1 MEGTEGKLLKNVNQI
16 IINNNTHEISIM
28 SLGENTMNKAPLMKV
43 TAALGFCLALS
54 ASAVA
59 DTVLRV
65 ATWLPPGHTM
75 NAEILSTWGKWIEE
89 ESEGRVTVKLEYGM
103 GHPKSMFD
111 LVEDGV
117 VDASY
122 SYHGYVPGR
131 FKLPQIV
138 EQPSPGMGMGVNA
151 EAASVALWRVYNKYF
166 MESGEFE
173 GLTLAGL
180 FSPGPGHVHTIKPI
194 SSLADLKGKKIRIG
208 GGIQSTLGK
217 RLGITPI
224 AAPGSKVYEM
234 LQQGVID
241 GVFMP
246 MNEQKS
252 LRLYEVAPNV
262 LAVPGGMYLGSFS
275 MVINP
280 GFLANLPKKD
290 RDAIMRA
297 SGERFSTMAGRTWD
311 KGDAGALIF
320 AKSKGG
326 TVTSNKQL
334 AEEFKQYSKGLDEEW
349 LKSVESSGL
358 DTESALKELHEI
370 ARNYGG

>member
-1 MEGTEGKLLKNVNQI
+1 MKK
-16 IINNNTHEISIM
+16 ISLI
-28 SLGENTMNKAPLMKV
+28 KI
-43 TAALGFCLALS
+43 TAALGFGLALS
-54 ASAVA
+54 ASAIA
-59 DTVLRV
+59 DTVIRV

-75 NAEILSTWGKWIEE
+75 NAQIMSTWGKWIEE
-89 ESEGRVTVKLEYGM
+89 ETEGRVKFELEYSM

-138 EQPSPGMGMGVNA
+138 EHPSPDMGSEVNA
-151 EAASVALWRVYNKYF
+151 EAASVALWRVYDKYF
-166 MESGEFE
+166 MDSGEFE
-173 GLTLAGL
+173 GLTLAGM
-180 FSPGPGHVHTIKPI
+180 FSPGPGYVHTTEPI
-194 SSLADLKGKKIRIG
+194 TTLAELKGKKIRIG
-208 GGIQSTLGK
+208 GGIQSVLGE

-275 MVINP
+275 VFINP
-280 GFLANLPKKD
+280 EFLEDLPKKD

-297 SGERFSTMAGRTWD
+297 SGERLSAMAGKVWD
-311 KGDAGALIF
+311 KGDAEALIF

-326 TVTSNKQL
+326 IVTSSEKL
-334 AEEFKQYSKGLDEEW
+334 GEEFKQYNKGLDDAW
-349 LKSVESSGL
+349 VKSVEDRGV
-358 DTESALKELHEI
+358 DAEAALKELHDI
-370 ARNYGG
+370 AHSYNK